1 MRSKFHFLTTGLA
14 TLFLL
19 SGVSC
24 SEDEASVPTPPGEGI
39 LTPPVLTLSAEE
51 VLVEPEEPDQTVLH
65 AEWSAATDDPEVD
78 VRYSLYVNHGEGDMF
93 TNPLVFDA
101 GTELSYDFT
110 NEELNRMLISDFEIE
125 PGVAT
130 PLRLVVYAE
139 NRDDEFD
146 TQLSQTLVCTV
157 TAQTAYPAYPPA
169 VYLVGAATS
178 WGWDLTQALEIP
190 ETSPGSHRYEASDIE
205 LRVQPASI
213 NNGFKLYFS
222 RNLDDLDDPRFAA
235 QDLGSDTFGKT
246 LVYKEGDAQYQ
257 PGSFGYENGLY
268 SISLDL
274 DALELTITRTGDLPA
289 EALPEQLYL
298 LGDAFTWGWVWTGTP
313 LAKVEEGIYRAENLV
328 MDFGSNGDR
337 GFKMYEKLENWSV
350 YYAMADD
357 ATADNITLQR
367 VTDTDVPQVYPG
379 KLGFKNGVY
388 TMEVNLLEMK
398 MTLTQSVDYSTAYSM
413 TGAAT
418 PGGWDTR
425 TYLPKKG
432 ENEWEATGIRMN
444 FDDEYKGFKIF
455 ASADGWWPWY
465 GQLPDAAFGTVL
477 RIDDQ
482 ATSDSYGDP
491 QFYPQRFGYASG
503 TYTINL
509 NLNTMTLTLTLEQ

>member
-1 MRSKFHFLTTGLA
+1 MPRRGRHRAQGLGLA
-14 TLFLL
+14 
-19 SGVSC
+19 
-24 SEDEASVPTPPGEGI
+24 
-39 LTPPVLTLSAEE
+39 
-51 VLVEPEEPDQTVLH
+51 
-65 AEWSAATDDPEVD
+65 
-78 VRYSLYVNHGEGDMF
+78 
-93 TNPLVFDA
+93 
-101 GTELSYDFT
+101 
-110 NEELNRMLISDFEIE
+110 
-125 PGVAT
+125 
-130 PLRLVVYAE
+130 
-139 NRDDEFD
+139 
-146 TQLSQTLVCTV
+146 
-157 TAQTAYPAYPPA
+157 
-169 VYLVGAATS
+169 GAAH
-178 WGWDLTQALEIP
+178 
-190 ETSPGSHRYEASDIE
+190 GSHRYEASDVD
-205 LRVQPASI
+205 RRGQHASI
-213 NNGFKLYFS
+213 SHAFKHDCS
-222 RNLDDLDDPRFAA
+222 RNHDDRDDPRFAA

-246 LVYKEGDAQYQ
+246 LIYKEGDAQYQ

-268 SISLDL
+268 SINLDL

-313 LAKVEEGIYRAENLV
+313 LTKVEEGIYRAENLA

-337 GFKMYEKLENWSV
+337 GFKMYEKLENWST

-357 ATADNITLQR
+357 ATADNITLQH
-367 VTDTDVPQVYPG
+367 VTDTDIPQVYPG

-388 TMEVNLLEMK
+388 SMEVNLLEMK
-398 MTLTQSVDYSTAYSM
+398 MTLTQTVDYSTAYSM

-444 FDDEYKGFKIF
+444 FDEEYNGFKIF

-465 GQLPDAAFGTVL
+465 GQQPDAEFGTVL

-482 ATSDSYGDP
+482 ATSDSYSDP
-491 QFYPQRFGYASG
+491 QFYPSRFGYTSG

-509 NLNTMTLTLTLEQ
+509 NLNTMKLTLTLEQ